1 MTIEKLFAL
10 HADAK
15 TKFILWIYYMVEKI
29 YNVDINMIQNLIPK
43 SKSWLVKN
51 THASTPNQKR
61 LTIANLSIQ
70 TIKQRFI
77 FK

>member
-43 SKSWLVKN
+43 
-51 THASTPNQKR
+51 
-61 LTIANLSIQ
+61 LSFLKIQ
-70 TIKQRFI
+70 ILIGKEYTCFHT
-77 FK
+77 